1 MKFNKWTVALAAA
14 GLVSIGHKA
23 QAEEGYI
30 SALSKTTLS
39 GFVDTSASIS
49 SLQNDEM
56 HWGRLDYQGAEKQN
70 GFNLD
75 VVQLSLESPL
85 DESDW
90 ASGYKV
96 DLLFGPDSLDY
107 TQHNVRQ
114 AYVNTRVPVG
124 NGLELK
130 MGVFD
135 AIVGYEGFSNRDNP
149 NYSRNM
155 AYAFQPFN
163 HTGLLASYQVNDALS
178 FNVGAANTNR
188 NTMNDRADDVD
199 GHQGSVDLGDISY
212 MASITYDAQSG
223 ALEGA
228 SLTAA
233 VLTGPNTANGSIDP
247 FQPFSGGK
255 ALHVVSPLDGSIVNH
270 ESRNLAGD
278 NTNRGDNILLG
289 DAGTDD
295 TTNFYLGATIPTPI
309 DGLSLGAAYDHVDNA
324 KGNGI
329 DVDVFALYASYQA
342 TDKLSLHGRIEYLD
356 GDNGIFGDDYV
367 DSEIGAISPVY
378 SDDKGVETFA
388 AVDENGD
395 DNFMVPSDYYTDSD
409 GGVTDVEFD
418 IDENKF
424 NEPIQKSAVSSRR
437 DNDVEMLSLTATVQ
451 YDLWENVLTRVEA
464 RYDQQVDDNAD
475 NFAGDDDVF
484 TLTLNAVYSF

>member
-23 QAEEGYI
+23 QAEENFV
-30 SALSKTTLS
+30 SALSKTTIS

-49 SLQNDEM
+49 SLQNDEV
-56 HWGRLDYQGAEKQN
+56 HWGRLNYQGGERNGRGGDKMN

-96 DLLFGPDSLDY
+96 DLLFGPDSGDY
-107 TQHNVRQ
+107 TDFNVRQ

-188 NTMNDRADDVD
+188 NVMNDRADEVD
-199 GHQGSVDLGDISY
+199 GDEGSVDFGDISY
-212 MASITYDAQSG
+212 MASVTYEAQSG

-233 VLTGPNTANGSIDP
+233 VLTGLGTSNGSVVPFAGQYTRSFDDATPPNLLNRSIIDDTSTGNN
-247 FQPFSGGK
+247 SG
-255 ALHVVSPLDGSIVNH
+255 DGS
-270 ESRNLAGD
+270 
-278 NTNRGDNILLG
+278 
-289 DAGTDD
+289 GTDD

-324 KGNGI
+324 AGNGI

-356 GDNGIFGDDYV
+356 GDNGIFGDNYTDHETTFSPVYVSSIDGFETFDAGYV
-367 DSEIGAISPVY
+367 DSNGDVVLN
-378 SDDKGVETFA
+378 DRVGVDQGGNDMTVP
-388 AVDENGD
+388 AVDDAPEGWAQ
-395 DNFMVPSDYYTDSD
+395 T
-409 GGVTDVEFD
+409 
-418 IDENKF
+418 
-424 NEPIQKSAVSSRR
+424 QKASSRR